1 MHKSKYLIL
10 FFILGI
16 LSFTMFVP
24 EMAVAEN
31 SPEKLS
37 PSHVSYSINI
47 SPQNKRV
54 TQSEDVYFAASGS
67 MLNLAGTQL
76 KWSLGNHNITELDKG
91 KKVRV
96 YTAKMKPG
104 RYQLNLTGTY
114 DPSKAGRRS
123 SLKPLT
129 PFKQTKITKTATAT
143 LIVMP
148 RRFKP
153 LDPKKGTIVPP
164 VALKASISSNQSQNK
179 VTKGE
184 SVTFKARINTSKAT
198 LIWKLDGKT
207 VSEKSLA
214 FHVNTRDLS
223 AGMHTV
229 TLEAYLNQGGLGTQK
244 KVVSKK
250 LIVLSGPTPKATYQN
265 DAKATVIRPKLIP
278 PTVSPASAPLLLPKS
293 TEVFADRPSL
303 PANDT
308 KADTTHSPDNGSA
321 VAEEH
326 ERRLK
331 LLEQERRLKLLVNT
345 KRSVELEEPPEA
357 NDEDGARE
365 ELSKSKDSEKEL
377 QLTESNKKDTRSE
390 KSDGEILYNPPAQM
404 TLNKTE
410 RVEVRI
416 GWGSVSNEE
425 LIGTG
430 EIKIEKIPVSTY
442 MTVKLCCGEPGK
454 GHSFDIVPLNTD
466 PKQIIDKTG
475 YTQWAFDIT
484 PRNKGQ
490 QKLNLSVS
498 AHYTYPNGEVRTKD
512 TPVITRVITVKV
524 NAASET
530 KSWFIQN
537 WKWIGGFIIIPIL
550 LAYIVSGLN
559 RRKKRR
565 KFSGKFNIFISYRR
579 KDSSGYSLALNE
591 RLNQAFGDE
600 NVFMDL
606 DDIPHGSDF
615 VEHIEKVLSKA
626 HVLLVMISENWI
638 NASNDKGR
646 RLDDPDD
653 FVRLEVATALKRNI
667 RVIPVLLK
675 NAKMPSEEEL
685 PDVLKIFSRRN
696 AIKIHDDQ
704 FEASIEKLINA
715 IVEEKSD

>member
-1 MHKSKYLIL
+1 
-10 FFILGI
+10 
-16 LSFTMFVP
+16 MFVP
-24 EMAVAEN
+24 GMAVAEN
-31 SPEKLS
+31 TPDKLS
-37 PSHVSYSINI
+37 PSHISYSIDI
-47 SPQNKRV
+47 TPQNKRV
-54 TQSEDVYFAASGS
+54 TQSEDVYFTASGS
-67 MLNLAGTQL
+67 MLNMAGTHF
-76 KWSLGNHNITELDKG
+76 KWSLGNHNITELNKG

-96 YTAKMKPG
+96 YTANMKPG
-104 RYQLNLTGTY
+104 RYQLSLTGTY
-114 DPSKAGRRS
+114 DPSKAGKRS
-123 SLKPLT
+123 SLSPLT

-143 LIVMP
+143 LVVMP
-148 RRFKP
+148 RHFEP
-153 LDPKKGTIVPP
+153 LDPNKGTIVPP
-164 VALKASISSNQSQNK
+164 VALKASISSNQTQNK
-179 VTKGE
+179 VTKGD

-214 FHVNTRDLS
+214 FHVNTRDLA

-229 TLEAYLNQGGLGTQK
+229 TLEAYFKQSGLRTQK

-250 LIVLSGPTPKATYQN
+250 LIVLSGPTPKAAYRN
-265 DAKATVIRPKLIP
+265 KRKATVLPPKVIP
-278 PTVSPASAPLLLPKS
+278 PTVSPQPAPPLAPKTTEISAH
-293 TEVFADRPSL
+293 RPRL

-308 KADTTHSPDNGSA
+308 KPADTTHSPDNGSA

-326 ERRLK
+326 ERR
-331 LLEQERRLKLLVNT
+331 
-345 KRSVELEEPPEA
+345 SVELVEPLEA
-357 NDEDGARE
+357 NDEPGARE
-365 ELSKSKDSEKEL
+365 EVSKSKDSEKEL
-377 QLTESNKKDTRSE
+377 QPTESNKKDARSE
-390 KSDGEILYNPPAQM
+390 KSDGEILYNPPARM

-416 GWGSVSNEE
+416 GWGSVSIEE

-430 EIKIEKIPVSTY
+430 EIKKEKIPVSTY

-454 GHSFDIVPLNTD
+454 GHPFDIVPLNTD

-475 YTQWAFDIT
+475 YTQWAFDLT
-484 PRNKGQ
+484 PRNKGK

-524 NAASET
+524 DASSET

-537 WKWIGGFIIIPIL
+537 WKWIGAFIIIPIL

-626 HVLLVMISENWI
+626 HVMLVMISENWI

-646 RLDDPDD
+646 RLDDPND
-653 FVRLEVATALKRNI
+653 FVRLEVATALKRSI

-685 PDVLKIFSRRN
+685 PDVLKKLSRRN

-715 IVEEKSD
+715 IVEGNSD